1 MSLNYGRV
9 CPNIENPMAEVRV
22 NPFTDG
28 AQFNCNFRVGG

>member
-22 NPFTDG
+22 KVLVRQLESPKPTYVY
-28 AQFNCNFRVGG
+28 Q